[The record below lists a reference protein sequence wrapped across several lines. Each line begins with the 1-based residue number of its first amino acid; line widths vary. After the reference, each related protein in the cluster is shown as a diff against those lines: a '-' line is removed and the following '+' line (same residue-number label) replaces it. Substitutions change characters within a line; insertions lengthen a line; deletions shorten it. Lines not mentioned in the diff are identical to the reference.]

1 MTDATTDTLLTFVE
15 VAERLRVAR
24 GTVYRLVASG
34 HLPPP
39 IRIGAKLARFRA
51 SDIEAMIEQGSAGRT
66 AERKGGDA

>member
-1 MTDATTDTLLTFVE
+1 MTDATADTLLTFVE

-39 IRIGAKLARFRA
+39 IRIGAKLSRFKS
-51 SDIEAMIEQGSAGRT
+51 SDIEALIERGTAGRT
-66 AERKGGDA
+66 AERDA